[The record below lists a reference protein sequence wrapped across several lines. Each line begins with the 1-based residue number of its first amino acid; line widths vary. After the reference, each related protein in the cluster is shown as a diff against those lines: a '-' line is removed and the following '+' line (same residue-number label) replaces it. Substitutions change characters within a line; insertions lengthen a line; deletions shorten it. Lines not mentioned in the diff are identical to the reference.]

1 MRKLCLLGGVSLIL
15 AGCANVSDLAPE
27 DFMADRQ
34 PVNPTT
40 ESGGNAYSSV
50 LAGYNRRTVSE
61 PKPWGKS
68 KSDEGESQ

>member
-15 AGCANVSDLAPE
+15 AGCSYSDLAPE

-50 LAGYNRRTVSE
+50 LAGYNRRAVSE
-61 PKPWGKS
+61 PKPWRKS
-68 KSDEGESQ
+68 KSSEGESQ